1 MAVEIDSQ
9 RLDKWLWHARFF
21 KSRTLASEF
30 CEGKGVRIAGQPVR
44 KAHYQLKRG
53 DVLTFSC
60 EIRDGGHIVRIL
72 RVRAFSPRR
81 LGAPLARELYE
92 DLDPPPIPGASETA
106 GASDGQGAGER
117 DPGSGRPTK
126 ADRRA
131 MQRFK
136 GIDG

>member
-1 MAVEIDSQ
+1 MAAEIDSQ

-21 KSRTLASEF
+21 KSRSLASEF
-30 CEGKGVRIAGQPVR
+30 CEGKGVRIGGQPVR

-60 EIRDGGHIVRIL
+60 DIRDGRHIVRVL
-72 RVRAFSPRR
+72 RVLGLSPRR
-81 LGAPLARELYE
+81 RGAPLARELYE
-92 DLDPPPIPGASETA
+92 DLDPPAPRDNQETA
-106 GASDGQGAGER
+106 ETNDVQGAGER

-136 GIDG
+136 GVDG

>member
-1 MAVEIDSQ
+1 MTAADIQTQ

-30 CEGKGVRIAGQPVR
+30 CEGKGVRIGGQPVR
-44 KAHYQLKRG
+44 KAHYQLKLE
-53 DVLTFSC
+53 DVLTFATDS
-60 EIRDGGHIVRIL
+60 RDGGQHVRVL

-81 LGAPLARELYE
+81 LAAPLARELYD
-92 DLDPPPIPGASETA
+92 DLDPPLAPGAGDSA
-106 GASDGQGAGER
+106 AAFVGHGAGER
-117 DPGSGRPTK
+117 QPGSGRPTK

-136 GIDG
+136 ALD

>member
-1 MAVEIDSQ
+1 MGNPFQGIDPYYYG
-9 RLDKWLWHARFF
+9 LPTPK
-21 KSRTLASEF
+21 K
-30 CEGKGVRIAGQPVR
+30 GKKG
-44 KAHYQLKRG
+44 HHHHKRRRHHHKK
-53 DVLTFSC
+53 L
-60 EIRDGGHIVRIL
+60 GHIVRIL

>member
-1 MAVEIDSQ
+1 MAPEIDSQ

-21 KSRTLASEF
+21 KSRSLASEF
-30 CEGKGVRIAGQPVR
+30 CEGKGLRIGGQPVR

-53 DVLTFSC
+53 DVLTFAYD
-60 EIRDGGHIVRIL
+60 IRDGRHIVRVL
-72 RVRAFSPRR
+72 RVLGFSPRR

-92 DLDPPPIPGASETA
+92 DLDPPSPRTSQETA
-106 GASDGQGAGER
+106 GANSGQGSGER

-131 MQRFK
+131 IQWFK
-136 GIDG
+136 GFDG

>member
-1 MAVEIDSQ
+1 MAPEIESQ

-21 KSRTLASEF
+21 KSRSLASEF
-30 CEGKGVRIAGQPVR
+30 CEGKGVRIGGQPVR

-53 DVLTFSC
+53 DVLTFAC
-60 EIRDGGHIVRIL
+60 DIRDGRHIVRVL
-72 RVRAFSPRR
+72 RVLGFSPRR

-92 DLDPPPIPGASETA
+92 DLDPPTPRASPETA
-106 GASDGQGAGER
+106 GTNDDQGSGER

-136 GIDG
+136 GADG